1 LRIDPMQLEQLLLNL
16 VLNARDAM
24 RDGGDL
30 RISLAR
36 VDIDPLEASQRA
48 DAHPGMHLRI
58 AIEDSGPGIEPG
70 DVERIFDPFF
80 TTKDLGHGTGLGL
93 STVHGIVKGAR
104 GHLQVETER
113 GHGTTLLAYLPAHEA
128 DESAESQTESAVSQ
142 RAQRP
147 DAAETILVCEDE
159 GPVRSIVDT
168 VLRNAGYH
176 VLSAS
181 LPERA
186 LAHSGSIDLLVTDVI
201 MPGMSGPELAA
212 RLRRDAEDL
221 PVLLVTGY
229 APEDVVPSG
238 VAGTETGLLQK
249 PFTPSALIERVRSLL
264 RDRPV
269 SL

>member
-1 LRIDPMQLEQLLLNL
+1 
-16 VLNARDAM
+16 
-24 RDGGDL
+24 
-30 RISLAR
+30 
-36 VDIDPLEASQRA
+36 
-48 DAHPGMHLRI
+48 
-58 AIEDSGPGIEPG
+58 
-70 DVERIFDPFF
+70 
-80 TTKDLGHGTGLGL
+80 

-113 GHGTTLLAYLPAHEA
+113 GRGTTLLAYLPAHEA
-128 DESAESQTESAVSQ
+128 DETAESRTESAVSH
-142 RAQRP
+142 RAQRL

-159 GPVRSIVDT
+159 GPVRNIIDT

-186 LAHSGSIDLLVTDVI
+186 LALALEHSGSIDLLVTDVI

-229 APEDVVPSG
+229 APEEVVPSG

-249 PFTPSALIERVRSLL
+249 PFTPSALIERVRVLL
-264 RDRPV
+264 GDRPV